1 MADETNETIEIDT
14 TSTAKKDSRSRLRE
28 ITDVLRRHQVAKGVT
43 PEKLRLILED
53 LGPTYVKLGQI
64 MSLHSDI
71 LPKAYCDELLK
82 LNTEVRP
89 MPFSMVEEVLN
100 HSYRMDWREIFSS
113 IDQNPIGSASIA
125 QVHKAVLKSN
135 GSEVIVKV
143 ERKGIY
149 DTMAR
154 DIRLL
159 HRAVKILPSVPSLRN
174 IVDLDMVLDEM
185 WTVAQQEM
193 DFLKEASNMEEFARL
208 NKDIKY
214 VAVPKLYREYTTGH
228 VLVMEYIDGLSITD
242 ADALKAG
249 GYDLDEIGKKFVNS
263 FIKQVMDDGFFHAD
277 PHPGNVKIRDGKIV
291 WLDMGMMGR
300 LTEKDRK
307 IMVRGVEGI
316 AMHDISKVTD
326 AVLDLGDFWDKPN
339 RDQLYADLR
348 DFLREYESQGMG
360 SVDLA
365 EAMES
370 LMDIMKN
377 NHISL
382 PHGMTMLARGLT
394 HVEGVLSVISPD
406 INMMN
411 IAYTRVSEDYF
422 KKIRTNW
429 KEELSRDSRK
439 LYRAGVN
446 SIEIPTLASEIMR
459 EYLRGHSRVNLNLDT
474 TDHFVQ
480 VVDRAVRNLVIGL
493 CIAGLLVGSSILCTT
508 QMKPRIFGIPFLGF
522 FGYFIAI
529 SAIVFF
535 VGRFEWR
542 KFRRWRRM
550 HPKKKKKNLLGASLK
565 A

>member
-1 MADETNETIEIDT
+1 MADENVKQETIDIDT

-28 ITDVLRRHQVAKGVT
+28 ITEVLRRHKVTKGVT

-89 MPFSMVEEVLN
+89 MPFSMVEEVIN
-100 HSYRMDWREIFSS
+100 HSYRTDWREIFSS
-113 IDQNPIGSASIA
+113 MEQTPIGSASIA
-125 QVHKAVLKSN
+125 QVHKAVLKAN
-135 GSEVIVKV
+135 GQEVIVKV

-214 VAVPKLYREYTTGH
+214 VTTPKLYREYTTAH
-228 VLVMEYIDGLSITD
+228 VLVMEYIDGPSITD
-242 ADALKAG
+242 VETLKAQ
-249 GYDLDEIGKKFVNS
+249 GYDLNEIGKKFVNS

-300 LTEKDRK
+300 LTERDRK

-382 PHGMTMLARGLT
+382 PHGMTMLTRGLS
-394 HVEGVLSVISPD
+394 HVEGVLAIISPD

-422 KKIRTNW
+422 DKLRANW
-429 KEELSRDSRK
+429 KEELSRNSRK
-439 LYRAGVN
+439 LYRAGIN
-446 SIEIPTLASEIMR
+446 SIEIPSLASEIMR
-459 EYLRGHSRVNLNLDT
+459 EYLRGHSRFNLNLDT
-474 TDHFVQ
+474 TDNLVL

-508 QMKPRIFGIPFLGF
+508 QMKPQIFGIPFLGF
-522 FGYFIAI
+522 LGYLIAI
-529 SAIVFF
+529 SAIIFF
-535 VGRFEWR
+535 VGRYEIR
-542 KFRRWRRM
+542 KIRRWRRE
-550 HPKKKKKNLLGASLK
+550 HPRKKKKKK
-565 A
+565 I

>member
-1 MADETNETIEIDT
+1 MADENVKQETIDIDT

-28 ITDVLRRHQVAKGVT
+28 ITEVLRRHKVAKGVT

-89 MPFSMVEEVLN
+89 MPFSMVEEVIN
-100 HSYRMDWREIFSS
+100 HSYRTDWREIFSS
-113 IDQNPIGSASIA
+113 IEPTPIGSASIA

-135 GSEVIVKV
+135 GQEVIVKV

-214 VAVPKLYREYTTGH
+214 VTTPKLYREYTTAH
-228 VLVMEYIDGLSITD
+228 VLVMEYIDGPSITD
-242 ADALKAG
+242 AETLKAQ
-249 GYDLDEIGKKFVNS
+249 GYDLNEIGKKFVNS

-300 LTEKDRK
+300 LTERDRK

-382 PHGMTMLARGLT
+382 PHGMTMLARGLS
-394 HVEGVLSVISPD
+394 HVEGVLAVISPD

-411 IAYTRVSEDYF
+411 IAYTRVSEDYLD
-422 KKIRTNW
+422 KIRANW
-429 KEELSRDSRK
+429 KEELSRDARK
-439 LYRAGVN
+439 VYRAGVN
-446 SIEIPTLASEIMR
+446 SVEIPTLMSEIMR
-459 EYLRGHSRVNLNLDT
+459 EYLRGHSRFNLNLDT
-474 TDHFVQ
+474 TDNLVL
-480 VVDRAVRNLVIGL
+480 VVDRAIRNLVIGL

-508 QMKPRIFGIPFLGF
+508 QMEPRIFGIPFLGF
-522 FGYFIAI
+522 LGYFIAI

-535 VGRFEWR
+535 VGRFYIR
-542 KFRRWRRM
+542 RIRRWRRE
-550 HPKKKKKNLLGASLK
+550 HPRKKKKKILS
-565 A
+565 